1 MTATDSFCGRCGA
14 RSAGDSRGALLQSIA
29 AALSPLPQLELV
41 WGRKADLEISNEL
54 ANANWGTGKK
64 KVEYSACLKLD
75 PASQTVYFWEMIK
88 ESGRGLMALFSFK
101 TETYRTDGTTRSG
114 TVREKAYGPGG
125 KVIDY
130 EWDYSQVRHIIE
142 VAVRAQGWR
151 FETVLLKGKA
161 SY

>member
-142 VAVRAQGWR
+142 AAVRGQGWR